1 MAIPPITLRGDS
13 WGFGGTCV
21 RSGRRGLVLMVQQ
34 RGQSATTDNAEK
46 WSTLKSIVMETENEH
61 QKFLPRMHRRRH
73 HVNVQKRTTRGSF
86 ENLLS
91 QTIHI

>member
-1 MAIPPITLRGDS
+1 MAMPPITLRGDS

-21 RSGRRGLVLMVQQ
+21 KSGRVGLVLMVQQ
-34 RGQSATTDNAEK
+34 KWQFATIGGAQK
-46 WSTLKSIVMETENEH
+46 SSTLKLVAMRTENEH